1 MFTSQVLCLFPL
13 LFFHFIFSEPYVTN
27 VNRIE
32 CDPLAAMNGG
42 CHLQDY
48 DLKWRTHKCQG
59 NFLRLQKTSFWKLK
73 QIAGYRAP
81 PLGVSMW
88 PSQFIFFSDSIFYYI
103 QVLIQFITDFISEV
117 FSFYFQEGLEYW
129 CDQCLS
135 PCPAGSYRRGSEC
148 LTCVGHCEK

>member
-13 LFFHFIFSEPYVTN
+13 LFFHFICSEPYVTN

-59 NFLRLQKTSFWKLK
+59 TR
-73 QIAGYRAP
+73 
-81 PLGVSMW
+81 
-88 PSQFIFFSDSIFYYI
+88 
-103 QVLIQFITDFISEV
+103 
-117 FSFYFQEGLEYW
+117 
-129 CDQCLS
+129 
-135 PCPAGSYRRGSEC
+135 
-148 LTCVGHCEK
+148 